1 MRVRLIID
9 MRLCPGLRLIPF
21 IPLRC
26 RDMNIRIFSMNVCVF
41 LCAYCRFVSVFFR
54 ARFSLIRL
62 FRRPVF
68 CFNIFKLR
76 KFCFDLIKSLADL
89 RHRFVNASP
98 ERFKI
103 INIILRNRHD
113 VLIFKSFLNVEGKKD
128 RRKRLTIRIIK
139 LDFGLNLAVMLE
151 FFVRQ
156 HIFCFP
162 VYLVRQRQA
171 AFIKRVIRIQKDNF
185 GVYGRKGQWNAV
197 FCKRKGQLCAA
208 RILGEKLDIG

>member
-1 MRVRLIID
+1 MNCLIIC
-9 MRLCPGLRLIPF
+9 MRLSPGLRLIPF
-21 IPLRC
+21 ITLRC
-26 RDMNIRIFSMNVCVF
+26 RDMNIRVCGMSVCVF
-41 LCAYCRFVSVFFR
+41 LRAYCRFVRVFLGI
-54 ARFSLIRL
+54 RFSLIRL

-103 INIILRNRHD
+103 VNIILRNRHN
-113 VLIFKSFLNVEGKKD
+113 VLIFESFLDVEGKKD
-128 RRKRLTIRIIK
+128 CRKRLTIRIIK
-139 LDFGLNLAVMLE
+139 LDFGLNFAVMLE

-156 HIFCFP
+156 NIFGFP

-185 GVYGRKGQWNAV
+185 GVYRRKGQWNAV

-208 RILGEKLDIG
+208 RILGEKLDVG